1 MYGKGIYHMGEI
13 IDLGV
18 KQGLIDKSGAWYA
31 YKGDKIG
38 QGKANSA
45 RFLEENP
52 AIAQEIETQIRAQLL
67 NIPQAKTTEVKEAEA
82 LQAREARDAAADVS
96 ETVEK

>member
-1 MYGKGIYHMGEI
+1 MGEV

-18 KQGLIDKSGAWYA
+18 KQGLVDKSGAWYA

-52 AIAQEIETQIRAQLL
+52 AIAEEIEALIRAQLL
-67 NIPQAKTTEVKEAEA
+67 TVAKRETKET
-82 LQAREARDAAADVS
+82 READALESEAAKAAKAVDN
-96 ETVEK
+96 VEG